1 MRTFK
6 EYLREDIPGIK
17 MRIIMLGGPGSGKST
32 YSEYLVKHFRIPHV
46 YTGDMMRD
54 LAKQDNEIGRKVK
67 GALDKGDYV
76 DTKIVLDTLEARLQ
90 NKDTERGYVLDG
102 FPRSMEQVKEM
113 EDRNIGYDHV
123 VYLDVAEKE
132 VVRRLMSRGRA
143 DDKPDIIKQRLKV
156 YEKETV
162 PIIDYFKDNMITI
175 KMDKPEPIVDVANKI
190 IKEIEDKDEII

>member
-1 MRTFK
+1 
-6 EYLREDIPGIK
+6 
-17 MRIIMLGGPGSGKST
+17 MLGGPGSGKST

-54 LAKQDNEIGRKVK
+54 LAKQDTPIGRKVRS
-67 GALDKGDYV
+67 ALDKGNYV
-76 DTKIVLDTLEARLQ
+76 DTKIVLDTLETRLQ

-113 EDRNIGYDHV
+113 EERNIGYDHV

-175 KMDKPEPIVDVANKI
+175 KMDKPEPIADVANKI
-190 IKEIEDKDEII
+190 IKEIEDKDEKI

>member
-1 MRTFK
+1 
-6 EYLREDIPGIK
+6 

-54 LAKQDNEIGRKVK
+54 LAKQDTPIGRKVR
-67 GALDKGDYV
+67 GALDKGNYV
-76 DTKIVLDTLEARLQ
+76 DTKIVLDTLETRLQ

-113 EDRNIGYDHV
+113 EERNIGYDHV
-123 VYLDVAEKE
+123 VYLDVAEDE
-132 VVRRLMSRGRA
+132 VIRRLMSRGRA

-190 IKEIEDKDEII
+190 IKEIEDRDEKI

>member
-6 EYLREDIPGIK
+6 EYLREDIPGIT
-17 MRIIMLGGPGSGKST
+17 MRIIMVGGPGSGKST

-54 LAKQDNEIGRKVK
+54 LAKQDTPIGRKVRS
-67 GALDKGDYV
+67 ALDKGNYV
-76 DTKIVLDTLEARLQ
+76 DTKIVLDTLETRLQ

-102 FPRSMEQVKEM
+102 FPRCMEQVKEM
-113 EDRNIGYDHV
+113 EERNIGYDHV
-123 VYLDVAEKE
+123 VYLDVAEDE
-132 VVRRLMSRGRA
+132 VIRRLMSRGRA
-143 DDKPDIIKQRLKV
+143 DDKPDIIKQRLRV

-175 KMDKPEPIVDVANKI
+175 KMDKPEPIADVANKI
-190 IKEIEDKDEII
+190 IKEIEDKDEKI